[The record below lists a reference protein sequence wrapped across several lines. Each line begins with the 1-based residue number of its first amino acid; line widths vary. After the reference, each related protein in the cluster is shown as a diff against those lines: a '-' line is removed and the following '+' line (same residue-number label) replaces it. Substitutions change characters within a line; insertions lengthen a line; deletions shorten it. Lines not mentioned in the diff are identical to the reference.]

1 MTDTRR
7 PDPLTAEDDPT
18 WLNPAT
24 IKGAIGVAVGLLL
37 GGLGVS
43 DSGSNPSE
51 EAHP

>member
-7 PDPLTAEDDPT
+7 PDPLTAGGDPT

-24 IKGAIGVAVGLLL
+24 IKGAIGVAVGLLF

-43 DSGSNPSE
+43 DSGSNP
-51 EAHP
+51 